1 MFNFKNNNYCKKAWN
16 IFVDTVL
23 DLSFIVLVTGP
34 INTFL
39 DIFLNG
45 FDPEYM
51 QTEQGKLLSTVIA
64 AAEYCSMAGLILVL
78 HTASRRYEKA
88 KSARHFLQDQ
98 AASAADY
105 AATSVLA
112 LISLAGTIALLI
124 ELINNKNA
132 IDHPVN
138 ISTGL
143 ALTLCTVPMGGALV
157 YVVYT
162 SIRHNPPANKQHSK
176 LYLRSRSFMRHVEV
190 ASMLIALL
198 EYIERLNP
206 KADPLSFNIFMI
218 AKASLFSVVMSE
230 IFVPNKC
237 ELVISNLINKT
248 TKAIR
253 IKPLLNKLNSEM
265 FYTGIFAM
273 AEVGYFVFATPK
285 TLIIRTSA
293 VSAASLTIFTTNVI
307 RHAMCHK
314 QNHDEQQD
322 PEKAPLL
329 QEQSALP
336 DASLIVD
343 SSPLFLKS
351 KEENDEEN
359 APPPAP
365 TLFSHP

>member
-1 MFNFKNNNYCKKAWN
+1 MFDFITNNNYCKKAWN

-34 INTFL
+34 VNTFL

-64 AAEYCSMAGLILVL
+64 AAEYCSVAGLIVVL
-78 HTASRRYEKA
+78 HTARRHYEKA

-105 AATSVLA
+105 AATSALA

-124 ELINNKNA
+124 ELIKNKNA
-132 IDHPVN
+132 IANPVD

-143 ALTLCTVPMGGALV
+143 ALTLCTVPIGGALV
-157 YVVYT
+157 YVIYA
-162 SIRHNPPANKQHSK
+162 SIKHDPPADKQHSK

-237 ELVISNLINKT
+237 ELVISNLTNKT
-248 TKAIR
+248 TEAIR
-253 IKPLLNKLNSEM
+253 IKPYLDKLNSEM
-265 FYTGIFAM
+265 FYTGIFTM

-285 TLIIRTSA
+285 TLIIRASA
-293 VSAASLTIFTTNVI
+293 ISAASLTILTTNVI
-307 RHAMCHK
+307 RHTMCHK
-314 QNHDEQQD
+314 QNHDKQRD
-322 PEKAPLL
+322 LEKKSLL
-329 QEQSALP
+329 P
-336 DASLIVD
+336 G
-343 SSPLFLKS
+343 KS
-351 KEENDEEN
+351 G
-359 APPPAP
+359 P
-365 TLFSHP
+365 